1 VYARPLVVWCTWPGG
16 VHRAASIGRR
26 MLVVVENEVR
36 ARVVVLALITLF
48 AILVGTTVLGIV
60 VNWPRERTIATGQSF
75 GHPHNVRATVTAMR
89 AVRCQTPAARSCSNV
104 TVRLDSGPDK
114 GKSTSFRFGDTGS
127 DATLALGDKV
137 LVYKNPLPP
146 TARLA
151 GVRVPP
157 YAFSDF
163 QRQRPMLWLFA
174 LFVVVVLVAGR
185 LHGLRALAG
194 LGASLATVFFFVV
207 PAITDGRP
215 PLQVAAFGALGVMLA
230 TIPLVHG
237 GGAKSLAACLGT
249 GFALLLTLAL
259 ADAFTSL
266 THLSG
271 LTTDEAVFLNA
282 TTHVSIR
289 GLLLAGMVIGSL
301 GVLADTTVTQAST
314 VIALRRANP
323 ALAWAE
329 LVRHATAVGRDH
341 IAATVNTLVLA
352 YTGAALPVLIIFS
365 LGGTSFG
372 SAVNGEVVAGPIV
385 ATLVGSIGL
394 IAAVPV
400 TTALAALLALQLP
413 ERRLQLEHVHAHV
426 H

>member
-1 VYARPLVVWCTWPGG
+1 MLEG
-16 VHRAASIGRR
+16 VDDD
-26 MLVVVENEVR
+26 VR
-36 ARVVVLALITLF
+36 ARLIVLALITLF
-48 AILVGTTVLGIV
+48 AILVGTTVLGIAT
-60 VNWPRERTIATGQSF
+60 NWPRHRTLSGGNSYRQPKTID
-75 GHPHNVRATVTAMR
+75 ATVTGLD
-89 AVRCQTPAARSCSNV
+89 AVRCQAPSARGCSNV
-104 TVRLDSGPDK
+104 TIRLDTGRDK
-114 GKSTSFRFGDTGS
+114 GKSATIRFGDTGS
-127 DATLALGDKV
+127 DAKVGLGDKL

-146 TARLA
+146 GARLA
-151 GVRVPP
+151 GVKVPP
-157 YAFSDF
+157 YSFSDF
-163 QRQRPMLWLFA
+163 QRQQPMLWLLA
-174 LFVVVVLVAGR
+174 LFVIVVLAAGR
-185 LHGLRALAG
+185 FHGLRALVG
-194 LGASLATVFFFVV
+194 LAASLATVIFFVV

-249 GFALLLTLAL
+249 AFALLLTLGL
-259 ADAFTSL
+259 ADLFTSL
-266 THLSG
+266 AHLSG
-271 LTTDEAVFLNA
+271 LTTDEAVYLQS
-282 TTHVSIR
+282 TSHVSIK

-301 GVLADTTVTQAST
+301 GVLGDTTVTQAST

-323 ALAWAE
+323 MLGWRE
-329 LVRHATAVGRDH
+329 LVTHATSVGRDH

-372 SAVNGEVVAGPIV
+372 SALNGEVVAAPVV

-400 TTALAALLALQLP
+400 TTMLAALLALQLP
-413 ERRLQLEHVHAHV
+413 ERRLRGEHVHV

>member
-1 VYARPLVVWCTWPGG
+1 MLGRVDSDVRSRLVVLG
-16 VHRAASIGRR
+16 
-26 MLVVVENEVR
+26 
-36 ARVVVLALITLF
+36 LITLF
-48 AILVGTTVLGIV
+48 AVLVGTTVLGIAT
-60 VNWPRERTIATGQSF
+60 NWPRHRAVATGQSF
-75 GHPHNVRATVTAMR
+75 QHPKTIDATVTGLA
-89 AVRCQTPAARSCSNV
+89 AVRCQVPAAHNCSNV
-104 TVRLDSGPDK
+104 TIRLDSGRNK
-114 GKSTSFRFGDTGS
+114 GKSATIRFGDTGS
-127 DATLALGDKV
+127 DAKVSLGDKV

-146 TARLA
+146 GARLA
-151 GVRVPP
+151 GVKVPP
-157 YAFSDF
+157 YSFSDF
-163 QRQRPMLWLFA
+163 QRQQPMLWLLA
-174 LFVVVVLVAGR
+174 LFAVVVLVAGR
-185 LHGLRALAG
+185 FHGLRALAG
-194 LGASLATVFFFVV
+194 LAASLATVIFFVV

-249 GFALLLTLAL
+249 AFALLLTLGL
-259 ADAFTSL
+259 ADLFTSL
-266 THLSG
+266 AHLSG
-271 LTTDEAVFLNA
+271 LTTDEAVYLQS
-282 TTHVSIR
+282 TTHVSIK

-301 GVLADTTVTQAST
+301 GVLGDTTVTQAST

-323 ALAWAE
+323 TLGWKE
-329 LVRHATAVGRDH
+329 LVTHATSVGRDH

-365 LGGTSFG
+365 LGNTSFG
-372 SAVNGEVVAGPIV
+372 SALNGEVVAAPVI

-413 ERRLQLEHVHAHV
+413 ERRLRAEHVHV